1 MKLENDL
8 VIDSKVYYLVQ
19 INELLGIFQDIIG
32 YYRRE
37 LAD

>member
-19 INELLGIFQDIIG
+19 INELLGIFQGIIG
-32 YYRRE
+32 YYKRE
-37 LAD
+37 LT